1 MSNTSLKPVE
11 KGLKYWLAFG
21 AIYII
26 WGTTYLAIKI
36 GIEDFPPFIMAAIR
50 YLIAGVILLLI
61 CVAKREK
68 IFGKGVG
75 YNLLLGAFIM
85 TFGQA
90 FAFWSEKYISSGLT
104 AVFNSLLPLCYI
116 IADRRNWSNY
126 KGSKLTIASISL
138 GLIGIVILFIHPS
151 GASEGSAGVL
161 GFIASVVTV
170 AGCFFWAAG
179 SLYYKYHKKTGSLLE
194 NVGWQLI
201 GGMICCLLV
210 VLITGEWKSFDLKA
224 IPPKAWFAVV
234 YLAIAGSI
242 LALLALYWLL
252 ARRPAAVVGTYA
264 YVNPVIAVLLG
275 FLIANE
281 QITIVQILGMVLILV
296 AAYMANQ
303 VKFTTADN
311 QLSQEK

>member
-1 MSNTSLKPVE
+1 MK
-11 KGLKYWLAFG
+11 KGFKYWLAFA

-36 GIEDFPPFIMAAIR
+36 GIEDFPPFIMASIR
-50 YLIAGVILLLI
+50 YFIAGVILLLI
-61 CVAKREK
+61 CFFKGEK
-68 IFGKGVG
+68 IFTKGVG
-75 YNLLLGAFIM
+75 HNLLLGAFIM

-90 FAFWSEKYISSGLT
+90 IAFWSEKYISSGLT
-104 AVFNSLLPLCYI
+104 AVFGSLLPICYI
-116 IADRRNWSNY
+116 ITDTRHWHNY
-126 KGSKLTIASISL
+126 RGSKLALASIGL
-138 GLIGIVILFIHPS
+138 GLVGIVILFISPS
-151 GASEGSAGVL
+151 EASETHTAGWLSLV
-161 GFIASVVTV
+161 ASVVTV
-170 AGCFFWAAG
+170 AGCFCWAAG

-201 GGMICCLLV
+201 GGLICCSFI
-210 VLITGEWKSFDLKA
+210 VLITGEWKGFDIHLISA
-224 IPPKAWFAVV
+224 KAWFAVV

-252 ARRPAAVVGTYA
+252 ARRPAAIVGTYA

-281 QITIVQILGMVLILV
+281 PIKPVQILGMALILV

-303 VKFTTADN
+303 VKFKTEAV
-311 QLSQEK
+311 

>member
-1 MSNTSLKPVE
+1 MVTATLKTADR
-11 KGLKYWLAFG
+11 GIMYWLAF
-21 AIYII
+21 ATIYII

-36 GIEDFPPFIMAAIR
+36 GIVDFPPFIMASIR
-50 YLIAGVILLLI
+50 YLIAGVILLTI
-61 CVAKREK
+61 CTAKGEN
-68 IFGKGVG
+68 IFSKGVG
-75 YNLLLGAFIM
+75 YQILLGAFIM

-90 FAFWSEKYISSGLT
+90 IAFWSEKYISSGLT

-116 IADRRNWSNY
+116 VADHRNWNNY
-126 KGSKLTIASISL
+126 KGSKLTIVSISL
-138 GLIGIVILFIHPS
+138 GLLGIVILFINPS
-151 GASEGSAGVL
+151 GASEEHTGILTLV
-161 GFIASVVTV
+161 ASVVTV

-179 SLYYKYHKKTGSLLE
+179 SLYYKYHKKTGSLFH

-201 GGMICCLLV
+201 GGMMCCLLV
-210 VLITGEWKSFDLKA
+210 TLITGEWKGFSLGA
-224 IPPKAWFAVV
+224 VPLKAWFAVV
-234 YLAIAGSI
+234 YLAFAGSI

-275 FLIANE
+275 YLIAGE

-303 VKFTTADN
+303 VKFTAAN
-311 QLSQEK
+311 P

>member
-1 MSNTSLKPVE
+1 MVTANYNSAE
-11 KGLKYWLAFG
+11 KGIKYWLAFG

-36 GIEDFPPFIMAAIR
+36 GIEEFPPFIMAAIR
-50 YLIAGVILLLI
+50 YFIAGVILLLI
-61 CVAKREK
+61 CLTKREN
-68 IFGKGVG
+68 IFSKGVG
-75 YNLLLGAFIM
+75 YQLLLGAFIM

-90 FAFWSEKYISSGLT
+90 IAFWSEKYIASGLT

-116 IADRRNWSNY
+116 IADRRNWGNY
-126 KGSKLTIASISL
+126 KGSKLTILSISL
-138 GLIGIVILFIHPS
+138 GLIGIVILFINPS
-151 GASEGSAGVL
+151 RASEEHTGPLS
-161 GFIASVVTV
+161 FIASVVTV
-170 AGCFFWAAG
+170 AGCYFWAVG

-201 GGMICCLLV
+201 GGMICCA
-210 VLITGEWKSFDLKA
+210 LIAAITREWNSFDPRV
-224 IPPKAWFAVV
+224 ISPKSWFAVV

-264 YVNPVIAVLLG
+264 YVNPVIAVILG
-275 FLIANE
+275 FLIAGE

-303 VKFTTADN
+303 VKFA
-311 QLSQEK
+311 SG

>member
-1 MSNTSLKPVE
+1 MVTANYKTAD
-11 KGLKYWLAFG
+11 KGLMYWLAFG

-61 CVAKREK
+61 CLVKKEK
-68 IFGKGVG
+68 IFSEGVG

-90 FAFWSEKYISSGLT
+90 IAFWSEKYISSGLT
-104 AVFNSLLPLCYI
+104 SVFNSLLPLCYI
-116 IADRRNWSNY
+116 IADRRNWGNY
-126 KGSKLTIASISL
+126 KGSKLTIAIVSL
-138 GLIGIVILFIHPS
+138 GLIGIIILFINPS
-151 GASEGSAGVL
+151 GASAEHTGIL
-161 GFIASVVTV
+161 GLIASVVTV

-201 GGMICCLLV
+201 GGMICCFLIALL
-210 VLITGEWKSFDLKA
+210 TGEWKNFDMQA
-224 IPPKAWFAVV
+224 IPPKALFAVV

-252 ARRPAAVVGTYA
+252 ARKPAAVVGTYA

-275 FLIANE
+275 FLIAGE
-281 QITIVQILGMVLILV
+281 QITIIQILGMVLILV

-303 VKFTTADN
+303 VKFKT
-311 QLSQEK
+311 EHV